1 MATYVAFPAIFTK
14 EEDGKYSVDFPD
26 LEGCFTCG
34 DNLHDAQN
42 MAHDVLEM
50 TLKCY
55 KDHGKE
61 IPEPKNGCVLLA
73 ENQSIYHVH
82 VRMPEDDY
90 ISEAD
95 PVNHPSHY
103 EKQCS
108 LECID
113 VMEAIFEYDAVFD
126 FCVCNAFKYLWRHKF
141 KNGEEDIK
149 KAEWYINK
157 AETIMYDVG
166 DEEHLM
172 NKLIRVRDLYAKV
185 ENKTVVKDNEDKG

>member
-1 MATYVAFPAIFTK
+1 MATYVAFPAIFTE
-14 EEDGKYSVDFPD
+14 EEDGKYSVNFPD

-42 MAHDVLEM
+42 MALDVLEL

-61 IPEPKNGCVLLA
+61 IPEPKNERMVL
-73 ENQSIYHVH
+73 ENNQRMFYVH
-82 VRMPEDDY
+82 GRLPEDDY

-95 PVNHPSHY
+95 PVNHPFHY
-103 EKQCS
+103 VKQCS

-113 VMEAIFEYDAVFD
+113 VMEAVFEYDAVFD

-157 AETIMYDVG
+157 AETIMYNVG

-172 NKLIRVRDLYAKV
+172 GKLIRVQDLYK
-185 ENKTVVKDNEDKG
+185 KVVKKNEDNG